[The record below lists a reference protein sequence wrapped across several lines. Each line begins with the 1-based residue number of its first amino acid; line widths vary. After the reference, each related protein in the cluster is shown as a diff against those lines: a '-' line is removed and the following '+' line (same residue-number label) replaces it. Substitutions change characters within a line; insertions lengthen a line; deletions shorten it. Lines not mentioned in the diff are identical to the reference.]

1 MFSCPLCLAFS
12 FLSFVPLE
20 KHFKH
25 TYYLLCLSS
34 LKAVGGKIASC
45 VSLAYPLLTRCF
57 CLQCELKDCLLI
69 HAQDKKLSH
78 VGHGLV
84 CVCVFIRRLY
94 YLENL
99 QSSLCSDINCMPP
112 EGRREDGTGGC
123 ANNK

>member
-34 LKAVGGKIASC
+34 FKAVGGKIASC

-57 CLQCELKDCLLI
+57 CLQCELKDCLLV

-78 VGHGLV
+78 MGHGLL
-84 CVCVFIRRLY
+84 CVCVHTMTLLF
-94 YLENL
+94 
-99 QSSLCSDINCMPP
+99 
-112 EGRREDGTGGC
+112 RELTKRSMLRHKLHASRGQKRGWDRGVC
-123 ANNK
+123 K